1 MAKTAGRLPMRRR
14 RSRQSRIPL
23 RRSAEAMACIEA
35 RGLRKAFGTNV
46 ALDGINLRVEEG
58 RILGLIG
65 PNGAGKTTALN
76 AILGLTPYQGELR
89 VLGRDPWRE
98 RDQLMRDVCFI
109 ADVAVLPRWIRV
121 SQVLDY
127 VAGVH
132 PRFDRAKAEAF
143 LSKTTIGRT
152 RKVRELSKGMVT
164 QLHLALVMAIDAKLL
179 VLDEPTLGLDILYRK
194 QFYDSLLNDYFDRS
208 RTILVT
214 THQVEE
220 IQHVFTDVMFID
232 RGRIV
237 FTCSMEEF
245 ESRYLEVTV
254 PPERVAAARALKPM
268 HERQRLGRS
277 ILLFDQVDRQ
287 QLTALGEVRT
297 PSIAD
302 LFVAVMGDHSVV
314 AQNKEKYEGVTR

>member
-1 MAKTAGRLPMRRR
+1 M
-14 RSRQSRIPL
+14 S
-23 RRSAEAMACIEA
+23 CIEA
-35 RGLRKAFGTNV
+35 RGLRKTYGATV
-46 ALDGINLRVEEG
+46 ALDGINLRVEDG

-89 VLGRDPWRE
+89 VLGRDPWTE

-121 SQVLDY
+121 ADAIDY

-132 PRFDRAKAEAF
+132 PRFDRAKAETF
-143 LSKTTIGRT
+143 LARTTIRLT
-152 RKVRELSKGMVT
+152 NKVKELSKGMVT
-164 QLHLALVMAIDAKLL
+164 QLHLALVMAIDARLL

-194 QFYDSLLNDYFDRS
+194 QFYDSLLTDYFDRN
-208 RTILVT
+208 RTIVVT

-220 IQHVFTDVMFID
+220 IEHVLTDLVFMD

-237 FTCSMEEF
+237 LDATIEEI
-245 ESRYLEVTV
+245 ETRYLELVV
-254 PPERVAAARALKPM
+254 RPQQIAAARALKPV
-268 HERQRLGRS
+268 HERQVLGGN
-277 ILLFDQVDRQ
+277 ILLFDRVDRQ
-287 QLTALGEVRT
+287 QLAAFGDVRT

-302 LFVAVMGDHSVV
+302 LFVAVIGNHASQ
-314 AQNKEKYEGVTR
+314 AQGAAL

>member
-1 MAKTAGRLPMRRR
+1 
-14 RSRQSRIPL
+14 
-23 RRSAEAMACIEA
+23 MACIEA
-35 RGLRKAFGTNV
+35 RGLRKAFGATV
-46 ALDGINLRVEEG
+46 ALDGVDLRVEEG
-58 RILGLIG
+58 RIFGLIG

-76 AILGLTPYQGELR
+76 AFVGLTPYQGELK
-89 VLGRDPWRE
+89 VVGRDPWNQ

-121 SQVLDY
+121 SQALDY

-132 PRFDRAKAEAF
+132 PRFDRAKAEGF
-143 LSKTTIGRT
+143 LRKTAIERT
-152 RKVRELSKGMVT
+152 RKVRELSKGMVA

-208 RTILVT
+208 RTIVVT

-220 IQHVFTDVMFID
+220 IEEVLTDVVFIN

-237 FTCSMEEF
+237 LRSSMEEF

-254 PPERVAAARALKPM
+254 NPEQVAAARALKPIY
-268 HERQRLGRS
+268 ERIVFGRS
-277 ILLFDQVDRQ
+277 ILLFDGADRQ
-287 QLTALGEVRT
+287 QLAALGEVRR

-302 LFVAVMGDHSVV
+302 LFVAVMGNQ
-314 AQNKEKYEGVTR
+314 AGQGQGVGR